1 MRCVRPVAPPGGR
14 ARLALGQPKS
24 KKEKTMGLDMFAYT
38 TLENPAGSVDFK
50 IGDATE
56 IHYWRKHP
64 NLHGWMEKLY
74 RDKGGSEESFNC
86 VNVRLNRQDLDR
98 LEADIKAKRLP
109 HTIGF
114 FFGESDSDIDD
125 DLEFV
130 GKAREAMAANLT
142 VFYSSWW

>member
-1 MRCVRPVAPPGGR
+1 MTG
-14 ARLALGQPKS
+14 
-24 KKEKTMGLDMFAYT
+24 E
-38 TLENPAGSVDFK
+38 
-50 IGDATE
+50 
-56 IHYWRKHP
+56 
-64 NLHGWMEKLY
+64 
-74 RDKGGSEESFNC
+74 
-86 VNVRLNRQDLDR
+86 DLDR

-114 FFGESDSDIDD
+114 FFGESDGAEIDD